1 MRKPRYVCLHGHFYQ
16 PPRESPFTE
25 AIEEQDSAAPFH
37 DWNARILAECY
48 RPNAGA
54 RVPAPGRPIERL
66 VDNYRHLSFN
76 FGPTLASWLAA
87 EDPATWRAIVAADRA
102 SIAARG
108 SGNAIAQAYHHAILP
123 LCNDRDRRTE
133 IRWGLQDFTARFGRR
148 SAGLWLPEC
157 GADLPTLDAV
167 AAEGVSFVLLS
178 PYQAA
183 SVRGPEGGWHDVGG
197 ARLDPTRPYRVALRS
212 GREITAFFYDG
223 PIARAIAFEGGLSS
237 GVELAR
243 RLEAGF
249 HGGRGH
255 VEFLNVAVDGETFG
269 HHHRGGEAA
278 VAEAFE
284 RLRGRGIVA
293 TNPAAF
299 LARHPATFEA
309 RIHEPSAWSCAHGVG
324 RWKDDCGCNAG
335 GGAGWNQRWRAPLR
349 RALEKLRDTLALY
362 YERAA
367 APLLQDPWEA
377 RDASVA
383 LLLDPSEAHRE
394 AFLRKRATKPGA
406 LDGREARLRAHKLL
420 ELQRNALRMFTSCG
434 WFFSDPSG
442 LETVQ
447 ILRYA
452 GRAVQLC
459 RETGGPDLEA
469 VFVADLA
476 AAESNA
482 AEHGDGA
489 KIWAKSIRPQVASL
503 PRLAGERAMARLF
516 VPTPPTEEAR
526 LGHHLHARRWRR
538 DEAGTTALGAGELV
552 LTSERTGERA
562 EVHVLALAMGGPDV
576 RCLVRAVG
584 DPAARATEDEAFEA
598 LARFA
603 PSEVA
608 RRVVPGPGAIEVQ
621 LREVFLDERR
631 ALARRLTADVFERQ
645 EAVLQRVFEEGRA
658 LLRGLTAIDA
668 PPPEPLRVAAGL
680 SLGHAYRALATEVL
694 DGERA
699 PVDAIEPAR
708 RLCAEAAALGVRLER
723 EWAKARLEAIVATSL
738 SAIAVQSEPA
748 AARAVLELLAFAE
761 ALGLPRELPAAQV
774 ALWRG
779 REAIAAGLGRE
790 RLVELGR
797 QLGFAD
803 EALLGGPAPA
813 EPSEDPMLLDPPAP
827 PPATPDPDGD
837 AS

>member
-76 FGPTLASWLAA
+76 FGPTLASWLTA
-87 EDPATWRAIVAADRA
+87 EDPSTWRAIVAADRA
-102 SIAARG
+102 SIARRG
-108 SGNAIAQAYHHAILP
+108 HGNAIAQAYHHAILP
-123 LCNDRDRRTE
+123 LCNARDLKTE

-148 SAGLWLPEC
+148 SQGLWLPEC
-157 GADLPTLDAV
+157 GADLATLDAV

-183 SVRGPEGGWHDVGG
+183 AVRGAEGGWHDVSG
-197 ARLDPTRPYRVALRS
+197 ARLDPTRPYRIALPS
-212 GREITAFFYDG
+212 GRTITAFFYDG
-223 PIARAIAFEGGLSS
+223 PIARAIAFEGGLGS
-237 GVELAR
+237 GAELAR

-249 HGGRGH
+249 HGGRSH
-255 VEFLNVAVDGETFG
+255 TEFLNVAVDGETFG

-284 RLRGRGIVA
+284 RLRARGIVA

-299 LARHPATFEA
+299 LARHPAIFEA
-309 RIHEPSAWSCAHGVG
+309 KLHEPSAWSCAHGVG
-324 RWKDDCGCNAG
+324 RWKEDCGCNTG
-335 GGAGWNQRWRAPLR
+335 GGAGWNQRWRTPLR
-349 RALEKLRDTLALY
+349 GALEKLRDTLALY

-367 APLLQDPWEA
+367 APLLKDPWEA

-383 LLLDPSEAHRE
+383 LLLDPSEAHRD
-394 AFLRKRATKPGA
+394 AFLRTREAKPGA
-406 LDGREARLRAHKLL
+406 LDHREARLRAHKLL

-434 WFFSDPSG
+434 WFFSDVSG

-459 RETGGPDLEA
+459 RETGGPDLEPP
-469 VFVADLA
+469 FVKDLA
-476 AAESNA
+476 LAISNV

-489 KIWAKSIRPQVASL
+489 KIWAKSVRPQVASL
-503 PRLAGERAMARLF
+503 PRLAAERAMARLF
-516 VPTPPTEEAR
+516 VDAPPTEEAR

-538 DEAGTTALGAGELV
+538 DEAGATALGAGELV
-552 LTSERTGERA
+552 LTNERTGERA

-576 RCLVRAVG
+576 RCLVRAVA
-584 DPAARATEDEAFEA
+584 DPAARVAEDEAFEA

-608 RRVVPGPGAIEVQ
+608 RRVVPGPGAFEVQ
-621 LREVFLDERR
+621 LKDVFLDERR

-645 EAVLQRVFEEGRA
+645 EAILLRVFEEGRA

-680 SLGHAYRALATEVL
+680 SLGHAYRGLATSVL
-694 DGERA
+694 DGEREPA
-699 PVDAIEPAR
+699 EATEPAR
-708 RLCAEAAALGVRLER
+708 KLCAEAAALGVRLER
-723 EWAKARLEAIVATSL
+723 EWARTRLEAIVAQRL
-738 SAIAVQSEPA
+738 AAIAVNSEPA
-748 AARAVLELLAFAE
+748 AVRGVLELLAFAE
-761 ALGLPRELPAAQV
+761 ALGLPADLPAAQL

-779 REAIAAGLGRE
+779 REAIAAGLGVE
-790 RLVELGR
+790 AIEELGR
-797 QLGFAD
+797 RLGFAAR
-803 EALLGGPAPA
+803 ALIGGPPPEEA
-813 EPSEDPMLLDPPAP
+813 SEDPAALEPAA
-827 PPATPDPDGD
+827 PADEEEAVEP
-837 AS
+837 